1 MPPKPCSTDR
11 QNRVSPGEGLVAFAG
26 LSTLG
31 ALNQVGLQ
39 QLGRAQVG
47 HGTTGR
53 LGGGAGALGAG
64 PVLLHSVLCILSVCS
79 PVPPPRCMANPD
91 SGPPGQAGRHRG
103 EDGSP
108 CLVPKILSEMSCSHP
123 SGAERK
129 GRWPRCGRDGW
140 TVTFLG
146 RTYPCAWLA
155 ALKCL
160 LS

>member
-53 LGGGAGALGAG
+53 LGGRAGVLGAG
-64 PVLLHSVLCILSVCS
+64 PVLLYSVLCILSVCS
-79 PVPPPRCMANPD
+79 PAPPPQMHGEPPQRASRPGRKTLWRGWFPVA
-91 SGPPGQAGRHRG
+91 GP
-103 EDGSP
+103 
-108 CLVPKILSEMSCSHP
+108 
-123 SGAERK
+123 
-129 GRWPRCGRDGW
+129 
-140 TVTFLG
+140 
-146 RTYPCAWLA
+146 
-155 ALKCL
+155 
-160 LS
+160 